1 VVRHL
6 FFLLAPITL
15 VGVVAWGWHWPPA
28 LWALAVLV
36 PLIAVGVHDVVQRT
50 HTLLRNY
57 PVIGHGRYLL
67 EAFRPE
73 IQQYFVESNTDGMP
87 FSREARSVVYQ
98 RAKGV
103 NDTVPFGTQRDVYRV
118 GYEWVAHSLAPISPP
133 KVEPR
138 VHVGGPACTKPYLA
152 SHFNISAMS
161 YGALSKTAVLALNEG
176 ARIGGFAQ
184 NTGEGG
190 ISSHHL
196 HHGGDLIWQIGT
208 GYFGCRAADGGFDP
222 VRFEREAARPQVKM
236 IEIKLSQGA
245 KPGHG
250 GILPA
255 SKVTPEIS
263 AIRGVPM
270 GSDVL
275 SPPAH
280 TAFDS
285 PRGLLRFVMRL
296 RELSGGKPI
305 GIKLCVGVEAE
316 VVALVKAMHATGVSP
331 DFITVDGGEGG
342 TGAAPLEFT
351 SSVGAPLRDGLLFVH
366 NTLVGAGL
374 REDITIIASGKI
386 ASGFHIMRAMALG
399 ADICTSAR
407 GMMFA
412 LGCIQARRCH
422 ENTCPVGVATQDP
435 RLYKGL
441 DPTLKSARVA
451 RFHAGTVHAFL
462 ELLGAAGLK
471 GPADI
476 RAHHILRRVSSTE
489 ARSLDHVYQFV
500 EPCALLDG
508 TAPPVLQTM
517 WHHASADSFASERP
531 AESRHDRARRYP
543 TRNLRAVTG

>member
-1 VVRHL
+1 MVRHL
-6 FFLLAPITL
+6 FYLLAPTTL
-15 VGVVAWGWHWPPA
+15 LGIVLWGVYWPPA
-28 LWALAVLV
+28 MWALALAV
-36 PLIAVGVHDVVQRT
+36 PLIGVGVHDVLQRK
-50 HTLLRNY
+50 HSLLRNY

-98 RAKGV
+98 RSKGV

-118 GYEWVAHSLAPISPP
+118 GYEWIAHSLAPVTPP
-133 KVEPR
+133 HIEPR
-138 VHVGGPACTKPYLA
+138 VHVGGPACKQPYLS

-190 ISSHHL
+190 ISPHHL

-208 GYFGCRAADGGFDP
+208 GYFGCRAEDGGFDP
-222 VRFEREAARPQVKM
+222 DRFEKEAARPQVKM

-255 SKVTPEIS
+255 GKVTPEIS

-270 GSDVL
+270 GKDVI

-280 TAFDS
+280 RAFDT
-285 PRGLLRFVMRL
+285 PRGLLRFVQRL

-305 GIKLCVGVEAE
+305 GIKLCMGVQAE
-316 VVALVKAMHATGVSP
+316 VVALVKAMHATGVAP

-366 NTLVGAGL
+366 NALVGAGL
-374 REDITIIASGKI
+374 REEITVIASGKI
-386 ASGFHIMRAMALG
+386 ASGFHIMRAIALG
-399 ADICTSAR
+399 ADICSSAR

-435 RLYKGL
+435 KLYRGL
-441 DPTLKSARVA
+441 DPTLKSERVA
-451 RFHAGTVHAFL
+451 RFHSGTIHAFL
-462 ELLGAAGLK
+462 ELIGAAGLK
-471 GPADI
+471 GPAEI
-476 RAHHILRRVSSTE
+476 RAHHIQRRTSATE
-489 ARSLDHVYQFV
+489 CRSLDEVYRFV

-508 TAPPVLQTM
+508 TAPAELQEM
-517 WHHASADSFASERP
+517 WQCASPDSFASERTR
-531 AESRHDRARRYP
+531 ESGPDRARRYP